1 MFKTSILSA
10 CLEGHILT
18 DNMPE
23 RIDEFNYFRILGGDG
38 EGLQEDY
45 LHIARAK
52 DLYSASRAETEKDKV
67 YTVVVTD
74 GDNVMDFYL
83 ESRNY
88 HIIITDLS
96 VVPIINS
103 LSELAD
109 EYSRITSLRRHLRS
123 SVSVA
128 DPMMEGAARAM
139 KADCIYLSGRLRVIS
154 CFRAINCEEFS
165 YLVQGGSLR
174 PEHAAQLKDEWQEWS
189 GGWVTRLKPLEY
201 DGRVAGY
208 LLVIMHKNSRDR
220 FNSDLLEVLA
230 SSMTDFLRISYS
242 DRSVADSR
250 FSTLILDLIEGKVN
264 DQEMLNDRLR
274 LITNSLTGQFFMVLL
289 ESEDISEKVSA
300 EAMLMITAIY
310 PGAFP
315 LQYDNKLVA
324 LVQQEKYSAN
334 FDFSEDALQHFAED
348 FHLYACVNS
357 MTRNLLS
364 IHADYDKAA
373 KSLTFARTFCPDRS
387 RRVFRAE
394 EYAMYAVIDICFN
407 AVRKEYHGDYIK
419 LCSPG
424 TISLRYYDDRHG
436 TNNSELLKAYLL
448 NGRNTTRTAAQFGL
462 HRNTLMYRLD
472 KIRTIC
478 AEDID
483 DPMTSFRMLF
493 SLMTLEYIR
502 GYQNRKTIYT
512 PETDVERGRSEMA
525 RS

>member
-1 MFKTSILSA
+1 MFTTSILSA

-23 RIDEFNYFRILGGDG
+23 RTDEFNYFRILGEDG
-38 EGLQEDY
+38 KGLQEEY

-52 DLYSASRAETEKDKV
+52 ALYSAARTETDKGKV
-67 YTVVVTD
+67 YTVVITD
-74 GDNVMDFYL
+74 GDSVMDFYL

-165 YLVQGGSLR
+165 YLVQGESLR

-230 SSMTDFLRISYS
+230 SSMTDFLRI
-242 DRSVADSR
+242 A
-250 FSTLILDLIEGKVN
+250 
-264 DQEMLNDRLR
+264 
-274 LITNSLTGQFFMVLL
+274 
-289 ESEDISEKVSA
+289 
-300 EAMLMITAIY
+300 
-310 PGAFP
+310 
-315 LQYDNKLVA
+315 
-324 LVQQEKYSAN
+324 
-334 FDFSEDALQHFAED
+334 
-348 FHLYACVNS
+348 
-357 MTRNLLS
+357 
-364 IHADYDKAA
+364 
-373 KSLTFARTFCPDRS
+373 
-387 RRVFRAE
+387 
-394 EYAMYAVIDICFN
+394 
-407 AVRKEYHGDYIK
+407 
-419 LCSPG
+419 
-424 TISLRYYDDRHG
+424 
-436 TNNSELLKAYLL
+436 
-448 NGRNTTRTAAQFGL
+448 
-462 HRNTLMYRLD
+462 
-472 KIRTIC
+472 
-478 AEDID
+478 
-483 DPMTSFRMLF
+483 TSCRP
-493 SLMTLEYIR
+493 T
-502 GYQNRKTIYT
+502 
-512 PETDVERGRSEMA
+512 
-525 RS
+525 